1 MVGMS
6 TSTTAR
12 VQPGTPAGGQ
22 FAPTAHTETD
32 VTLIL
37 QPRQRVGAMTTE
49 LAEQYG
55 TSDEEAVACVQ
66 TYTTRHWVAHG
77 RSETFVQL
85 GTGEGVRSGDVLTER
100 AEEAVRSSFDE
111 HVRSGEAMVSFEG
124 ESFPAA
130 AVLTCPECS
139 TSYHEDDTMGYDDAT
154 GEVGCPGCAAKT
166 EAAMSALYV
175 AERRVAGTMPTA
187 QEMSTHHADGV
198 HSGRFNRGCPE
209 CEAETLGNY

>member
-1 MVGMS
+1 MRGMS

-22 FAPTAHTETD
+22 FAPQAHTETD
-32 VTLIL
+32 VSLVL

-55 TSDEEAVACVQ
+55 TSDEEAAACVQ

-77 RSETFVQL
+77 RSATFAQL
-85 GTGEGVRSGDVLTER
+85 GPGEGVNSENVLTEH

-111 HVRSGEAMVSFEG
+111 HVRSGEGMVSFEG

-130 AVLTCPECS
+130 AVITCPECS
-139 TSYHEDDTMGYDDAT
+139 TSYHEDDTMGYSEDT
-154 GEVGCPGCAAKT
+154 GEIGCPGCAAKT
-166 EAAMSALYV
+166 EEVMAAWYV
-175 AERRVAGTMPTA
+175 AERRAAGTLPTA

-198 HSGRFNRGCPE
+198 HFGQFNRGCPE
-209 CEAETLGNY
+209 CEAETFGNH